1 MKRPERTSERP
12 SLRHRGRKE
21 TEQVLHESRVA
32 RLLLKPIRGER
43 GREESFAFLNVQGRP
58 GAVCQNR
65 SEDLSIL
72 EVTDVAKNLGTKP
85 PVAPGPC
92 GSTWTWEERELQT
105 VGGGRA
111 GDRPTK
117 TAARRRTTTV
127 SGDVLPFRD
136 ASSSNSRSSSS
147 SSGRKIKPPSHR
159 PTPRRRAFWKLF
171 TLLSLLTSNFDRE
184 RHGSRSL

>member
-1 MKRPERTSERP
+1 MSRESHAYYSSQSEERERE
-12 SLRHRGRKE
+12 REWKE
-21 TEQVLHESRVA
+21 E
-32 RLLLKPIRGER
+32 
-43 GREESFAFLNVQGRP
+43 GRESLAFLNVQGRP
-58 GAVCQNR
+58 GAVCPNR

-117 TAARRRTTTV
+117 TAAPDDD
-127 SGDVLPFRD
+127 SFR
-136 ASSSNSRSSSS
+136 
-147 SSGRKIKPPSHR
+147 
-159 PTPRRRAFWKLF
+159 
-171 TLLSLLTSNFDRE
+171 
-184 RHGSRSL
+184 